1 MSLLANLYLGD
12 NRSGNY
18 TKEYLVTACH
28 VKLARRHN
36 DYAPDADPRCDLIHV
51 TIVAPDKDNLEL
63 QEWYIERSALSG
75 KIVIANREFPAPTAG
90 VLAMLEQIQSP
101 FIAEGNGKVE
111 QLDILRAL
119 YLLSE
124 REKALL
130 PILRIR
136 HLETQL
142 EAIPEPSD
150 AAALFVLI
158 EQRKKLADVEA
169 EFDAAALRFGE
180 SLGTFDVAEAA
191 NDIGA
196 YLALASGFEMLPD
209 PEEGSKKKS
218 GGISIC

>member
-1 MSLLANLYLGD
+1 M
-12 NRSGNY
+12 
-18 TKEYLVTACH
+18 
-28 VKLARRHN
+28 N
-36 DYAPDADPRCDLIHV
+36 DPEMKKILEEGIHEKKDDLETCI
-51 TIVAPDKDNLEL
+51 
-63 QEWYIERSALSG
+63 ALSG

-136 HLETQL
+136 HLESQL

-158 EQRKKLADVEA
+158 EQRKKLADAEA

>member
-1 MSLLANLYLGD
+1 M
-12 NRSGNY
+12 
-18 TKEYLVTACH
+18 
-28 VKLARRHN
+28 N
-36 DYAPDADPRCDLIHV
+36 DPEMKKILEEGIHEKKDDLETCI
-51 TIVAPDKDNLEL
+51 
-63 QEWYIERSALSG
+63 ALSG

-136 HLETQL
+136 HLESQL

-158 EQRKKLADVEA
+158 EQRKKLADAQAIPPYIILSDKTLHQLATLKPTSIEA
-169 EFDAAALRFGE
+169 FGE
-180 SLGTFDVAEAA
+180 ISG
-191 NDIGA
+191 IGE
-196 YLALASGFEMLPD
+196 YKKEKYGKDFVTLICSMLD
-209 PEEGSKKKS
+209 A
-218 GGISIC
+218 

>member
-1 MSLLANLYLGD
+1 M
-12 NRSGNY
+12 
-18 TKEYLVTACH
+18 
-28 VKLARRHN
+28 N
-36 DYAPDADPRCDLIHV
+36 DPEIKKILEEGIHEKKDDLETCI
-51 TIVAPDKDNLEL
+51 
-63 QEWYIERSALSG
+63 ALSG

-158 EQRKKLADVEA
+158 EQRKKLADAEA
-169 EFDAAALRFGE
+169 EFDAARCV
-180 SLGTFDVAEAA
+180 S
-191 NDIGA
+191 
-196 YLALASGFEMLPD
+196 ASRSGHLMWRKRQTISERISRSLPD
-209 PEEGSKKKS
+209 LKCCRIRKRDQKKS
-218 GGISIC
+218 PVGSRSPDHAGRHHRPHDSDPDSP

>member
-1 MSLLANLYLGD
+1 M
-12 NRSGNY
+12 
-18 TKEYLVTACH
+18 
-28 VKLARRHN
+28 N
-36 DYAPDADPRCDLIHV
+36 DPEMKKILEEGIHEKKDDLETCI
-51 TIVAPDKDNLEL
+51 
-63 QEWYIERSALSG
+63 ALSG
-75 KIVIANREFPAPTAG
+75 KIVIANREF
-90 VLAMLEQIQSP
+90 
-101 FIAEGNGKVE
+101 

-136 HLETQL
+136 HLESQL

-158 EQRKKLADVEA
+158 EQRKKLADAEA

>member
-1 MSLLANLYLGD
+1 M
-12 NRSGNY
+12 
-18 TKEYLVTACH
+18 
-28 VKLARRHN
+28 N
-36 DYAPDADPRCDLIHV
+36 DPEIKKILEEGIHEKKDDLETCI
-51 TIVAPDKDNLEL
+51 
-63 QEWYIERSALSG
+63 ALSG

-150 AAALFVLI
+150 AATLFVLI
-158 EQRKKLADVEA
+158 EQRKKLADAEA
-169 EFDAAALRFGE
+169 EFD
-180 SLGTFDVAEAA
+180 DVAEAA

-218 GGISIC
+218 GGISIS

>member
-1 MSLLANLYLGD
+1 M
-12 NRSGNY
+12 
-18 TKEYLVTACH
+18 
-28 VKLARRHN
+28 N
-36 DYAPDADPRCDLIHV
+36 DPEIKKILEEGIHEKKDDLETCI
-51 TIVAPDKDNLEL
+51 
-63 QEWYIERSALSG
+63 ALSG

-90 VLAMLEQIQSP
+90 VLAM
-101 FIAEGNGKVE
+101 GKVE

-158 EQRKKLADVEA
+158 EQRKKLADAEA

-218 GGISIC
+218 GGISIS